1 MRIKLV
7 ERDYV
12 VFREVE
18 RWRYC
23 LGRHIKILAGFPS
36 QRSCD
41 RRLKVLLETGFLNRK
56 KIIYGVPSIYTL
68 PFKSKM
74 LIGANKRQDKIRLDN
89 IIHDIAVLDTAIYM
103 MSKYNISLSDI
114 QTEKQLHSID
124 GFSIRKHQPDFV
136 FTKDSKTYCVEVEL
150 TLKAKERI
158 ENNFKSNFLN
168 FDIQIWVLEDNPK
181 LIRVIKDNK
190 LQYPNIQIT
199 DIKEVRNYVEFRNN
213 N

>member
-1 MRIKLV
+1 MKLV

-41 RRLKVLLETGFLNRK
+41 RRLKVLLDMGFLNRK

-68 PFKSKM
+68 PYKAKM
-74 LIGANKRQDKIRLDN
+74 LIGANKRQDKVRLDN
-89 IIHDIAVLDTAIYM
+89 VIHDIAVLDTAIYM
-103 MSKYNISLSDI
+103 IAKYNISLSDI
-114 QTEKQLHSID
+114 RTEKELHSQD

-136 FTKDSKTYCVEVEL
+136 FTKDNRTYCVEVEL
-150 TLKAKERI
+150 TLKSKGRL
-158 ENNFKSNFLN
+158 ENNIKSNFLTY
-168 FDIQIWVLEDNPK
+168 DIQIWVIEDNPK
-181 LIRVIKDNK
+181 LVKIINNNK
-190 LQYPNIQIT
+190 LQYPNIEIKE
-199 DIKEVRNYVEFRNN
+199 IKEVRNYVEFRNN
-213 N
+213 H

>member
-1 MRIKLV
+1 MKLV

-23 LGRHIKILAGFPS
+23 LGRHIKILAGFSS

-41 RRLKVLLETGFLNRK
+41 RRLKVLLDMGFINRK

-89 IIHDIAVLDTAIYM
+89 IVHDIAVLDTAIYM

-114 QTEKQLHSID
+114 QTEKQLHSSD

-136 FTKDSKTYCVEVEL
+136 FTKDNKTYCVEVEL
-150 TLKAKERI
+150 TLKAKDRL
-158 ENNFKSNFLN
+158 ENNIKSNFLTY
-168 FDIQIWVLEDNPK
+168 DIQIWILEDNPK
-181 LIRVIKDNK
+181 LIKIIKENK
-190 LQYPNIQIT
+190 LQYPNIEIT

-213 N
+213 H